1 MLFKE
6 YINSWI
12 KDDVIKDV
20 NNIWIPSIKTKS
32 VVTNISAIVY

>member
-6 YINSWI
+6 HINGWI

-32 VVTNISAIVY
+32 VITNTSAIVY